1 MMMKVIRR
9 QLRLAGDE
17 RGAAMVEFAIVVSL
31 LLVIVFGIIAFG
43 RVYSEL
49 TVMESAAREGA
60 RAAAVRGTAADIS
73 SATTDAAAPY
83 TLDATPTAD
92 RICDDATVGERVT
105 VSWVQNYE
113 VELIMAPTVNFSRTM
128 RGVFRCE

>member
-1 MMMKVIRR
+1 VKV
-9 QLRLAGDE
+9 LPSRLIKHHNGE
-17 RGAAMVEFAIVVSL
+17 RGAAAVEFAIVVSL
-31 LLVIVFGIIAFG
+31 LLTIVFGIIAFG

-60 RAAAVRGTAADIS
+60 REAAVRGTAADIT
-73 SATTDAAAPY
+73 SATTDAATPFS
-83 TLDATPTAD
+83 LDATPTAD
-92 RICDDATVGERVT
+92 RVCDDSSVGERVT

-113 VELIMAPTVNFSRTM
+113 VQLVMAPTIAFNRTM